1 MNLSAIE
8 ALDAQWEALKFSTQT
23 FANTLGTPH
32 SSGLRTYFTPSRPD
46 GTRISPDTTVALQR
60 LTLSSL
66 RHAQPY
72 AWSDNATS
80 AVTQAAR
87 SLTPDTAMSSAVMP
101 EVTSSGWW
109 YFSEHLPRPTL
120 LQDGSMQE
128 RPVSA
133 LLWKRQ
139 INNDGE
145 WSLWFSTFVR
155 ENGNDLPSI
164 AWNWADGTSLRQCMD
179 LFNTFYCSGS
189 KEAHYG
195 ADLKA
200 TLDAALWF
208 STFFVAGTAWLR
220 QRIIIANAGNIPRQ
234 CCRRIQREHK
244 LDAKPQGVLVVELR
258 RTESNPSTDTSVE
271 PSSEGRAYTHRWVV
285 SGHWRNQWYPRQGS
299 HAPKWI
305 ESYLKGPDDKPIKEA
320 VRVFAVRR

>member
-1 MNLSAIE
+1 VNLSAMA
-8 ALDAQWEALKFSTQT
+8 ALDAQWEALKC
-23 FANTLGTPH
+23 NTRVFENTVGTPDT
-32 SSGLRTYFTPSRPD
+32 SQLCTIFSPSLPD
-46 GTRISPDTTVALQR
+46 GTGISHDTTMALQR

-66 RHAQPY
+66 RDAQPY
-72 AWSDNATS
+72 AWSANATS

-87 SLTPDTAMSSAVMP
+87 SLASDTALSSAVVP
-101 EVTSSGWW
+101 EVISSGWW
-109 YFSEHLPRPTL
+109 YFSEHIPTPTL
-120 LQDGSMQE
+120 LQDGSLQE

-139 INNDGE
+139 ISNDGE
-145 WSLWFSTFVR
+145 WSLWFSTFMR
-155 ENGNDLPSI
+155 EDGNDFPSI

-179 LFNTFYCSGS
+179 LFNTFMGRSQPS
-189 KEAHYG
+189 TVI
-195 ADLKA
+195 KA

-208 STFFVAGTAWLR
+208 STFFVAGSAWLR
-220 QRIIIANAGNIPRQ
+220 QRIIIANAGNVPRQ
-234 CCRRIQREHK
+234 CRRRIQREHK

-258 RTESNPSTDTSVE
+258 RTEPNPSTDTSVE
-271 PSSEGRAYTHRWVV
+271 PSSEGEGRAYTHRWIV
-285 SGHWRNQWYPRQGS
+285 SGHWRNQWYPSQGS